1 MLAAPALLLLAVV
14 LLAAA
19 AAGQVLSLPLSMPL
33 LLRQLWVC

>member
-1 MLAAPALLLLAVV
+1 VLAVPALLLCAVV

-19 AAGQVLSLPLSMPL
+19 AAGQVLPLPLSMPL